1 MNENQAE
8 RLIEKSNMWTTA
20 IMNLIAK
27 MVERDKDDDGIRVG
41 LFALSKACAIH
52 VQAMSFSAEFNEDQ
66 KKELAQTFILAFW
79 AALKDLDLVDQSEEV
94 INKMMGKP

>member
-27 MVERDKDDDGIRVG
+27 MVESDEDDDGIRVG

-52 VQAMSFSAEFNEDQ
+52 VQAMSFSAKFNEEQ
-66 KKELAQTFILAFW
+66 KQELAQTFILAFW

-94 INKMMGKP
+94 INKMMGKE

>member
-1 MNENQAE
+1 
-8 RLIEKSNMWTTA
+8 MWTTA
-20 IMNLIAK
+20 IMNLVAK
-27 MVERDKDDDGIRVG
+27 MVESDPDDDGVRVG

-52 VQAMSFSAEFNEDQ
+52 IQAMSFSANLDENQ
-66 KKELAQTFILAFW
+66 KQQLVATFVMAFS